1 MVVASFS
8 VTAFVPTLW
17 VLLIRQPQRSMAT
30 PTAVGLLILVA
41 FSHFSYQGI
50 RFGSTLESFSFEP
63 PGCTFSASFPGP
75 PEVRELVQESGLV
88 VTQANFY
95 GRNTLMRAECLP
107 AESTFVP
114 TRHDVITQLR
124 EHADRNGLLDV
135 EFEIREGD
143 GFVRGLAR
151 GLKTISGN
159 AATYEVHLLTD
170 GASAMSLAREECHQ
184 AIRSPASMSS

>member
-1 MVVASFS
+1 
-8 VTAFVPTLW
+8 
-17 VLLIRQPQRSMAT
+17 
-30 PTAVGLLILVA
+30 
-41 FSHFSYQGI
+41 
-50 RFGSTLESFSFEP
+50 
-63 PGCTFSASFPGP
+63 
-75 PEVRELVQESGLV
+75 
-88 VTQANFY
+88 
-95 GRNTLMRAECLP
+95 MRAECLP

-124 EHADRNGLLDV
+124 EHAHRNGLLDV

-170 GASAMSLAREECHQ
+170 GASAMSLVAGGVSSSYPQPGIYEFLNSGRHLPNEAR
-184 AIRSPASMSS
+184 